1 VSIYNLSR
9 IFRPKSVAILGASA
23 KARSVGA
30 TVLQNV
36 IEGGF
41 PGDVYPVNPNYDSLS
56 GRTCYSSIEAIDPP
70 PDLAIIA
77 TPASTVPEVVRS
89 CGRKGTLGLVILS
102 AGFREVGPS
111 GAALETEVLRAAREF
126 PGLRIIGPNCLGV
139 IAPWSKLNASFAAT
153 IPQPGAV
160 AFLSQSGALCTAAL
174 DRAETDDLGFAYF
187 VSVGNMIDV
196 DLGDLIDYFA
206 EDPAVRSLV
215 MYAESITNARK
226 FLSASRSFSV
236 TRPLVAYKAG
246 RFASSAKAAASHTG
260 AMAGEDAVVA
270 AAFRRA
276 GIERVLEIGNV
287 FDCAEYLAKCRPPRG
302 PQLAIVTNAGGPG
315 VMSVDALLS
324 RGGQLASLSAPS
336 IDRLNVLLPDY
347 WSHGNPVDI
356 LGDAPPVRYRDA
368 LQVVLNDDA
377 VGAVLV
383 ILTPQAMTDPT
394 DAAMAVAEVARTAK
408 KPILAAW
415 LGGRSVAEGIER
427 LNAAGVATFATP
439 EEAVETFLHLVSYA
453 RNLRALYETPRSVPL
468 TTTAVSPRFDDILA
482 ACRSER
488 RLLLSEFESKRI
500 LEEAGIPVTSTRLAR
515 TAEEAVIAARD
526 LGFPVAIKVVSPQIT
541 HKSDVGGVVLN
552 VGSEAGVIEAFES
565 ISHRIRIQRP
575 DVAVFGVTVQPMI
588 RVPDSIELILGA
600 RRDPVFGMVLMV
612 GAGGTT
618 AELFADRSLEL
629 APVTERLARRM
640 LEGLKS
646 WPLLNGYRG
655 RPLIALNPLIQ
666 TIVRFSD
673 WIVAHPEVVECDI
686 NPLLAGPS
694 ETISLDARIVVD
706 PVQQPDSKASLT
718 HLAIRPYPREYERQA
733 SLSDGTVV
741 QLRPIRPE
749 DEPRWIAL
757 LRSCSLET
765 IRSRFRMSVSDP
777 THEMAVRYCFID
789 YDRELALIAE
799 GVGEKD
805 RQLMGV
811 GRLVSDPDHRT
822 AEFAVLVADAW
833 QGHGLGLLLTRTC
846 VEIARSW
853 GIRKLQAETDV
864 GNLRMVSSFRESGW
878 TLRSSEEAGRV
889 IAELVLDPPSRE

>member
-1 VSIYNLSR
+1 MTIYNLSR
-9 IFRPKSVAILGASA
+9 IFRPKSVAIIGASA
-23 KARSVGA
+23 KPGSVGA
-30 TVLQNV
+30 TVLRNV
-36 IEGGF
+36 IDGGF
-41 PGDVYPVNPNYDSLS
+41 PGDIFPVNPKYESLC
-56 GRTCYSSIEAIDPP
+56 GLPCYFSIEAVPTT
-70 PDLAIIA
+70 PDLAIVA

-89 CGRKGTLGLVILS
+89 CGHKQTQGLIILS
-102 AGFREVGPS
+102 AGFREAGAA
-111 GAALETEVLRAAREF
+111 GAALEAEVLRAAREF
-126 PGLRIIGPNCLGV
+126 PGLRVIGPNCLGV
-139 IAPWSKLNASFAAT
+139 IAPWSKLNASFAANM
-153 IPQPGAV
+153 PQRGAV

-174 DRAETDDLGFAYF
+174 DRAMSDGLGFSYF

-206 EDPAVRSLV
+206 EDPAVRSMV
-215 MYAESITNARK
+215 MYSESITNARK
-226 FLSASRSFSV
+226 FLSASRSFSA

-246 RFASSAKAAASHTG
+246 RFATSAKAAASHTG

-287 FDCAEYLAKCRPPRG
+287 FDCAEYLAKCRPPRR

-324 RGGQLASLSAPS
+324 RGGELATLSPS
-336 IDRLNVLLPDY
+336 TLERLNALLPAY

-356 LGDAPPVRYRDA
+356 LGDAPPERYRDA
-368 LQVVLNDDA
+368 LRVVLGDDA

-394 DAAMAVAEVARTAK
+394 AAGVAVAEVARTAK

-415 LGGRSVAEGIER
+415 LGGRSVAEGVER

-453 RNLRALYETPRSVPL
+453 DNLRALYETPRALPAANSL
-468 TTTAVSPRFDDILA
+468 ASPRFSEAIA
-482 ACRSER
+482 TCRTEGR
-488 RLLLSEFESKRI
+488 TLLDEHESKQI
-500 LEEAGIPVTSTRLAR
+500 LEEAEIPVTTTRFAR
-515 TAEEAVIAARD
+515 TAEEAVIAAREI
-526 LGFPVAIKVVSPQIT
+526 GFPVAIKLVSPQIT

-552 VGSEAGVIEAFES
+552 VVSEAAVIEAFES
-565 ISHRIRIQRP
+565 IGHQARIKRP
-575 DVAVFGVTVQPMI
+575 DAAVSGVTVQPMV
-588 RVPDSIELILGA
+588 RMPEAVELILGA
-600 RRDPVFGMVLMV
+600 KRDPVFGMVLMV

-618 AELFADRSLEL
+618 AELFSDRALEL
-629 APVTERLARRM
+629 VPVTERLARRM
-640 LEGLKS
+640 LESLKS

-655 RPLIALNPLIQ
+655 RPGVAHSPLIEA
-666 TIVRFSD
+666 IVKFSD

-686 NPLLAGPS
+686 NPLLAGP
-694 ETISLDARIVVD
+694 ERTIALDARVVVD
-706 PVQQPDSKASLT
+706 PTERGSKSSLS
-718 HLAIRPYPREYERQA
+718 HLAIRPYPREYERQE
-733 SLSDGTVV
+733 SLVDGTMVR
-741 QLRPIRPE
+741 LRPIRPE

-765 IRSRFRMSVSDP
+765 IRSRFRLSMSEP

-789 YDRELALIAE
+789 YDRELAIIAE
-799 GVGEKD
+799 GVGEGD
-805 RQLMGV
+805 RPMMGV

-833 QGHGLGLLLTRTC
+833 QGRGLGLLLTRTC

-853 GIRKLQAETDV
+853 GIRQIQAETDA
-864 GNLRMVSSFRESGW
+864 GNHRMVSSFRESGW
-878 TLRSSEEAGRV
+878 TLRPSKEVGRV
-889 IAELVLDPPSRE
+889 IAELDLNLTKPD

>member
-1 VSIYNLSR
+1 MK
-9 IFRPKSVAILGASA
+9 PG
-23 KARSVGA
+23 SVGA

-36 IEGGF
+36 VNGGF
-41 PGDVYPVNPNYDSLS
+41 PGDIFPVNPKYESLA
-56 GRTCYSSIEAIDPP
+56 GRACYPSIEAIGTT

-77 TPASTVPEVVRS
+77 TPASTVPEVLRS
-89 CGRKGTLGLVILS
+89 CGRKGTFGLIILS
-102 AGFREVGPS
+102 AGFRENGPA
-111 GAALETEVLRAAREF
+111 GAALEAEVLAAAREF

-139 IAPWSKLNASFAAT
+139 IAPWSKLNASFAAGM
-153 IPQPGAV
+153 PKPGAV

-174 DRAETDDLGFAYF
+174 DRAESDGLGFSYF

-206 EDPAVRSLV
+206 EDAAVRSLV

-226 FLSASRSFSV
+226 FLSASRSFSA

-270 AAFRRA
+270 SAFRRA

-287 FDCAEYLAKCRPPRG
+287 FDCAEYLAKCRPPRR

-324 RGGQLASLSAPS
+324 RGGHLATLSAVT
-336 IDRLNVLLPDY
+336 IERLNALLPAY
-347 WSHGNPVDI
+347 WSHGNPADI
-356 LGDAPPVRYRDA
+356 LGDAPPERYRDA
-368 LQVVLNDDA
+368 LRLVLEDEA
-377 VGAVLV
+377 VGAALV

-394 DAAMAVAEVARTAK
+394 AAAMAVAEVARTAR

-415 LGGRSVAEGIER
+415 LGGRAVADGVER

-453 RNLRALYETPRSVPL
+453 RNLRALYETPRSIPPA
-468 TTTAVSPRFDDILA
+468 TTAASPRFDEALA
-482 ACRSER
+482 ACRAKSR
-488 RLLLSEFESKRI
+488 TVLDEFESKRI
-500 LEEAGIPVTSTRLAR
+500 LEEAGISVTSTRFAR
-515 TAEEAVIAARD
+515 TPEEAVVAAREV
-526 LGFPVAIKVVSPQIT
+526 GFPLAVKVVSPQVT
-541 HKSDVGGVVLN
+541 HKSDIGGVVLN
-552 VGSEAGVIEAFES
+552 VAAEAGVIEAFES
-565 ISHRIRIQRP
+565 IGHRVRTQRP
-575 DVAVFGVTVQPMI
+575 DAVVSGVTVQPMV
-588 RVPDSIELILGA
+588 RMPDAVELILGA
-600 RRDPVFGMVLMV
+600 KRDPIFGMVLMV
-612 GAGGTT
+612 GAGGTA
-618 AELFADRSLEL
+618 AELFADRSLDL

-655 RPLIALNPLIQ
+655 RPPVALDPLIQ

-694 ETISLDARIVVD
+694 ESVALDARIVVD
-706 PVQQPDSKASLT
+706 PIPPAAGMSLS
-718 HLAIRPYPREYERQA
+718 HLAIRPYPREYERQVE
-733 SLSDGTVV
+733 LTDGTVI

-757 LRSCSLET
+757 LRSCSPET
-765 IRSRFRMSVSDP
+765 IRSRFRLSLSEP
-777 THEMAVRYCFID
+777 THEMAARYCFID
-789 YDRELALIAE
+789 YDRELALVAE
-799 GVGEKD
+799 GVGEGD
-805 RQLMGV
+805 HPIMGV

-833 QGHGLGLLLTRTC
+833 QGRGLGLLLTRTC
-846 VEIARSW
+846 VEIARRW
-853 GIRKLQAETDV
+853 GIRLLQAETDA

-878 TLRSSEEAGRV
+878 TLRPSEEPGRV
-889 IAELVLDPPSRE
+889 IAELALDPVSSP